1 MGCPL
6 ILLKLEFL
14 LVTLLGFAGGGWLA
28 RFARLALRLAL
39 SLRRRSPAKL
49 VVLDELPAWPWRITS
64 IFLYCNI
71 LVILNMD
78 HVCRSARY

>member
-64 IFLYCNI
+64 IFFCT
-71 LVILNMD
+71 VT
-78 HVCRSARY
+78 SW